1 MRQGDDGFG
10 NGNSHQLRGDDG
22 QPHAQQVAG
31 SLAKTG
37 LRVSEPFHEGI
48 LAASGCGAPEQ
59 RATFCQ
65 GSIGEITHQLLAD
78 HIAGQLQLA
87 PGDVMDFHGFC
98 SLPGHS

>member
-1 MRQGDDGFG
+1 MARVRLTGTEDSGG
-10 NGNSHQLRGDDG
+10 LRLNQS

-98 SLPGHS
+98 SLPSHS